1 MEENK
6 KQQKSKK
13 LSYEELENAAK
24 QISAQLDSMAR
35 ENAQLRELIKK
46 EQFGN
51 MLAELEFRF
60 KVLNYSNLFS
70 EEFVRNCV
78 AIIEGVLTP
87 PKENEDKKGE

>member
-78 AIIEGVLTP
+78 AIIEDVLTP

>member
-70 EEFVRNCV
+70 EEFVKNCV
-78 AIIEGVLTP
+78 AIIEDVLTP
-87 PKENEDKKGE
+87 PKENEDKKEE

>member
-70 EEFVRNCV
+70 EVFVKNCV
-78 AIIEGVLTP
+78 AIIEDVLTP
-87 PKENEDKKGE
+87 PKENEDKKEE